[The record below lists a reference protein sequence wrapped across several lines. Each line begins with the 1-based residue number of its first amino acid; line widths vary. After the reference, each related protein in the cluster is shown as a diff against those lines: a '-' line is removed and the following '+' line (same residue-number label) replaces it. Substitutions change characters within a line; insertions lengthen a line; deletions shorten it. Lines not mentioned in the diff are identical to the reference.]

1 MEEMKFTDFMRF
13 IELNSDLTG
22 KELYEYAMHE
32 WNRMI
37 EESRKYWDINGGN
50 YDIRTKE
57 S

>member
-50 YDIRTKE
+50 YDIHQKH
-57 S
+57 